1 LVKINVALDGPAGAG
16 KSTVARLVAE
26 DLGFVYIDTGA
37 MYRAVTWKIMQ
48 EGLHPDQV
56 EQLIAVAK
64 QMQIELK
71 PGLTGQKVFVDGVE
85 VTDAIRT
92 VEINQNVSW
101 VASIPQIREILVHLQ
116 KQMAATKG
124 VVMDGRDIGTQVLPN
139 AEVKVFLTASARER
153 AERRFRETKDSVL
166 TLEQLENNINQ
177 RDRMDEQR
185 EASPL
190 VKAEDAFLLDS
201 TEMSLSEV
209 VTQILDLCK
218 AHVTGGN

>member
-218 AHVTGGN
+218 AHTSGGN

>member
-1 LVKINVALDGPAGAG
+1 LGKINVALDGPAGAG

-26 DLGFVYIDTGA
+26 ELGFVYIDTGA

-48 EGLHPDQV
+48 EGLHPGLVDQV
-56 EQLIAVAK
+56 IAVAN

-71 PGLTGQKVFVDGVE
+71 PGQKGQKVFVDGVE
-85 VTDAIRT
+85 VTDAIRSE
-92 VEINQNVSW
+92 EINQNVSAI
-101 VASIPQIREILVHLQ
+101 ASIPQIRELLVHLQ
-116 KQMAATKG
+116 KQMAASKG
-124 VVMDGRDIGTQVLPN
+124 IVMDGRDIGTHVLPD

-153 AERRFRETKDSVL
+153 AGRRFKETKNPVI

-190 VKAEDAFLLDS
+190 IKAEDAYLLDS

-209 VTQILDLCK
+209 VTQVLDLCRT
-218 AHVTGGN
+218 HVTGGS

>member
-1 LVKINVALDGPAGAG
+1 LGKINVALDGPAGAG

-26 DLGFVYIDTGA
+26 ELGFVYIDTGS

-48 EGLHPDQV
+48 DGLNSDQSDQV
-56 EQLIAVAK
+56 IAVAK
-64 QMQIELK
+64 QMKIELK
-71 PGLTGQKVFVDGVE
+71 PGPMGQKVFVDGIE
-85 VTDAIRT
+85 VTNVIRSD
-92 VEINQNVSW
+92 EINQNVSW

-124 VVMDGRDIGTQVLPN
+124 IVMDGRDIGTHVLPD

-153 AERRFRETKDSVL
+153 AERRFKETIDPVL
-166 TLEQLENNINQ
+166 TVEQLEYNINQ

-190 VKAEDAFLLDS
+190 VKAEDAYLLDS